1 MVFRILDLFLY
12 EGFMVIFSIAL
23 ALLKSSQRD
32 LLALD
37 FEGVL
42 KYFRVNLPKKFR
54 TEQNFKDLMQTWA
67 SIHSKLS
74 EKKVKKYEKIYAA
87 RKEEEALK
95 QDPLIRYEKE
105 CKQLTTL
112 IRRLE
117 QENDD
122 LANEYIDSK
131 IALSKQLEE
140 MRDDYELVKN
150 ELIKYKT
157 DFQNKLNESNDTN
170 KRLLSELEQIK
181 RLWRKESDKYQSEL
195 ERTNIIIAEYKH
207 ICNSLSGKVE
217 KWGSFKKKYDA
228 RMKKMIL
235 CEQCSKNNQ
244 ADSDEN
250 TNEQQL
256 TEENVLNDIT
266 KTDSLER
273 KNSSSSTSSNDSFV
287 DLNLDDVSLIKI
299 RSSGAYFINMK

>member
-1 MVFRILDLFLY
+1 M
-12 EGFMVIFSIAL
+12 
-23 ALLKSSQRD
+23 LLRFFKSSQRD

-54 TEQNFKDLMQTWA
+54 TEQNFKELMQTW
-67 SIHSKLS
+67 SLVHSKLS
-74 EKKVKKYEKIYAA
+74 EKKVKKYEKIYLA

-105 CKQLTTL
+105 CKQLTSL

-131 IALSKQLEE
+131 IGLSKQLEDL
-140 MRDDYELVKN
+140 RDDYELVKN

-181 RLWRKESDKYQSEL
+181 SLWRRESEKYQHEL
-195 ERTNIIIAEYKH
+195 ERTNIIIGEYKH
-207 ICNSLSGKVE
+207 ICNTLSGKVE
-217 KWGSFKKKYDA
+217 KWGSFKKIYDA
-228 RMKKMIL
+228 RMKKMNL
-235 CEQCSKNNQ
+235 CELCVKNNQ
-244 ADSDEN
+244 PDSDETN
-250 TNEQQL
+250 TDQQQHL
-256 TEENVLNDIT
+256 TDESVQNDLV

-273 KNSSSSTSSNDSFV
+273 K
-287 DLNLDDVSLIKI
+287 KI
-299 RSSGAYFINMK
+299 FFFDFFQ